1 LVPAVHGE
9 NMVMAVKSVEKNTR
23 KWVHFGA
30 FLWPRE
36 SKSIAL
42 LVVPLGDKQ
51 PFWPPALRR

>member
-30 FLWPRE
+30 FLSPRE

-42 LVVPLGDKQ
+42 LVGPLDGKQ
-51 PFWPPALRR
+51 PFWLPALRH